1 MSSLRMT
8 PVWSW
13 WHSLQAVCLLGLAAV
28 LVIAPALH
36 AQQFTPHIGYVY
48 PAGGRQGAS
57 FEVTVGGQFL
67 DGVKQAYVSGGG
79 VQVSVVKHVKLLTQ
93 GQFNQLREQLM
104 ELTAKKDATAE
115 DRKTIAEI
123 RQKIATFIRR
133 PASPAI
139 AETVTLQVTVAP
151 GAAPG
156 ERELRLAPALG
167 LTNP

>member
-1 MSSLRMT
+1 MSDLN
-8 PVWSW
+8 PVLSW
-13 WHSLQAVCLLGLAAV
+13 WHSLQAVCLLGLTVVVAT
-28 LVIAPALH
+28 APALQ

-79 VQVSVVKHVKLLTQ
+79 VQATVIKHVKLLTQ

-115 DRKTIAEI
+115 DRKMIA
-123 RQKIATFIRR
+123 
-133 PASPAI
+133 
-139 AETVTLQVTVAP
+139 
-151 GAAPG
+151 
-156 ERELRLAPALG
+156 
-167 LTNP
+167 